1 MELLG
6 GTRHAKCAQMS
17 EWVTDHVCA
26 TVPTVRLMD
35 GLGYT
40 TNHHTNQQKLYQ
52 KWDFAMQL
60 YQPRLVVALPT
71 VRLIDASRD
80 ERRNPS
86 APGDSLRCS
95 LNSTETQYRH
105 LNEIKRV
112 KEHSKID
119 DNAMTWHSV
128 IWHMHA
134 EFDVTLHQKLD
145 RKSCIKCVVLKKVW
159 CH

>member
-40 TNHHTNQQKLYQ
+40 TNQHTNQQKVYQ

-60 YQPRLVVALPT
+60 YQLPAKAGGGIT
-71 VRLIDASRD
+71 DSEINWCF
-80 ERRNPS
+80 ERR
-86 APGDSLRCS
+86 
-95 LNSTETQYRH
+95 ETQSIGSRRQP
-105 LNEIKRV
+105 EV
-112 KEHSKID
+112 
-119 DNAMTWHSV
+119 
-128 IWHMHA
+128 
-134 EFDVTLHQKLD
+134 
-145 RKSCIKCVVLKKVW
+145 
-159 CH
+159 